1 MADLEFL
8 LRKAVK
14 NGLNY
19 LSLSPNHSNPKDGP
33 WVGCYRT
40 VENANCQYLTADDP
54 VEAIEKAIRVGESEA
69 KRLKKFH
76 EETLKPLREN
86 IDKIQKKNIAS
97 VRAREEEKEA
107 EKAKVRKRREADD
120 LI

>member
-19 LSLSPNHSNPKDGP
+19 LSLSPNHSNPKDAK

-40 VENANCQYLTADDP
+40 VENANCQYITADDP

-69 KRLKKFH
+69 KRLKRFR
-76 EETLKPLREN
+76 EETLEPMRDH
-86 IDKIQKKNIAS
+86 IDKIQKENIAS
-97 VRAREEEKEA
+97 VRAREA
-107 EKAKVRKRREADD
+107 EKDKAKAAIRKRRDEDD
-120 LI
+120 LA

>member
-19 LSLSPNHSNPKDGP
+19 LSLSPNHSNPKGAK

-40 VENANCQYLTADDP
+40 VESANCQYIDADDP

-76 EETLKPLREN
+76 EETLVPLREHTEA
-86 IDKIQKKNIAS
+86 IQKRNIAS
-97 VRAREEEKEA
+97 VRAREAEKEKKKDA
-107 EKAKVRKRREADD
+107 IRKRRDEDD
-120 LI
+120 LA